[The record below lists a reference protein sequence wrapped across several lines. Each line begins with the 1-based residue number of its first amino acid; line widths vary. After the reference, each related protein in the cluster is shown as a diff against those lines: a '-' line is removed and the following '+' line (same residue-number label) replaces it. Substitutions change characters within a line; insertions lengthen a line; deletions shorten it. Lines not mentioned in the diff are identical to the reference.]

1 MDALFANAADRTIR
15 GLLLPYGELSR
26 TNITQT
32 EPVMFSKGT
41 VKVPR
46 DPQAVWLNLE
56 HDRFKPI
63 GRATQIEETD
73 AGLVATFAIDN
84 TDEGDEALAAVQ
96 SGRLSRLS
104 AEVTDFFRHGA
115 QAIRSRLSGA
125 GLVTEGSFASAALFA
140 VAAENAVL
148 DVDDAALTDFQPA
161 STTAAQADTD
171 EPTGAPEDA
180 EPSADTQEEKVTEQ
194 VATIPGA
201 LPVPPGKAEDQPEK
215 KTEHA
220 MFSAP
225 VLQPALRRLAT
236 ATGTGEDLM
245 LAQRFFAEQGNLFAL
260 SDVDYDGGAGVGAKM
275 VQPQWL
281 GENRGP
287 DYLQRFIPLFRQ
299 GTLTSL
305 SLGGFKWGTKPAGGT
320 WTGNKDAIPS
330 NTPTIVPET
339 ESASRWAGGHDIAR
353 EHKDFKTPGFF
364 ESYEYWMR
372 RSFYEW
378 LDKTI
383 VLTEALAGA
392 TDIEG
397 DDPTGLD
404 IGPALSQMI
413 DGAARVI
420 DAGYTP
426 TFATLDTN
434 YWKTIAKIPHSDV
447 LGYLNAQLS
456 LRVGGDN
463 RLDTFSIV
471 PAPVGTVTAEHVV
484 VGSRDAATVFT
495 LPGSPIRA
503 EALNIANGGL
513 DFGFF
518 GYGGLKIEDPA
529 ALVDVAPYTAP

>member
-1 MDALFANAADRTIR
+1 MDALFASTEDRTIR

-26 TNITQT
+26 TNLTQT

-41 VKVPR
+41 VKIPR

-63 GRATQIEETD
+63 GRATSIEDTD

-104 AEVTDFFRHGA
+104 AEVTDFFRNGA
-115 QAIRSRLSGA
+115 RAIRSRLSGA

-140 VAAENAVL
+140 VAAPE
-148 DVDDAALTDFQPA
+148 DTT
-161 STTAAQADTD
+161 TTADTAETD

-180 EPSADTQEEKVTEQ
+180 ENSADTQEEEVTEQ

-201 LPVPPGKAEDQPEK
+201 LPVPPGKTEDQPEK

-260 SDVDYDGGAGVGAKM
+260 NDVDYDGTGGVGAKM

-287 DYLQRFIPLFRQ
+287 DYIQRFIPLFRQ
-299 GTLTSL
+299 DTLTSL

-339 ESASRWAGGHDIAR
+339 ETATRWAGGHDIAR

-413 DGAARVI
+413 DGAAAVI
-420 DAGYTP
+420 NAGYTP

-434 YWKTIAKIPHSDV
+434 YWKTIAKIPHSAV

-456 LRVGGDN
+456 LRVDGDN
-463 RLDTFSIV
+463 RLDSFSIV
-471 PAPVGTVTAEHVV
+471 PAPVGTVTAAHVV

-513 DFGFF
+513 DYGFF

-529 ALVDVAPYTAP
+529 ALVDVAPYTP

>member
-1 MDALFANAADRTIR
+1 MDALFANTEQRTIR
-15 GLLLPYGELSR
+15 GVLLPYGELSR

-32 EPVMFSKGT
+32 EPVMFSRGT

-56 HDRFKPI
+56 HDRYKPI
-63 GRATQIEETD
+63 GRATTVEETD
-73 AGLVATFAIDN
+73 AGLVAEFAIDN
-84 TDEGDEALAAVQ
+84 TEEGDEALAAVQ

-104 AEVTDFFRHGA
+104 AEITDFFRDGA
-115 QAIRSRLSGA
+115 QAIKSRLSGA
-125 GLVTEGSFASAALFA
+125 GLVSEGAFASAALFA
-140 VAAENAVL
+140 VEGEAEPN
-148 DVDDAALTDFQPA
+148 
-161 STTAAQADTD
+161 TTVPETETD

-180 EPSADTQEEKVTEQ
+180 DPSADTQEEEVTET

-201 LPVPPGKAEDQPEK
+201 LPVPPGTTEDKPTK
-215 KTEHA
+215 P
-220 MFSAP
+220 AP
-225 VLQPALRRLAT
+225 NAQFAAATLQPALRRIASAT
-236 ATGTGEDLM
+236 ASGEDML

-260 SDVDYDGGAGVGAKM
+260 SDVDYDGTNGVGAKM

-287 DYLQRFIPLFRQ
+287 DYIQRFVSLFRQ
-299 GTLTSL
+299 DTLTSL

-339 ESASRWAGGHDIAR
+339 ESATRWAGGHDIAR

-372 RSFYEW
+372 RSFFEW

-383 VLTEALAGA
+383 VLTEMLAGA

-397 DDPTGLD
+397 DDPTGLA

-413 DGAARVI
+413 DGAAAVI
-420 DAGYTP
+420 NAGYTP

-434 YWKTIAKIPHSDV
+434 YWKSIAKIPHSDV

-456 LRVGGDN
+456 LRVDGDQS
-463 RLDTFSIV
+463 LDSFAIV
-471 PAPVGTVTAEHVV
+471 PAPVGTVTAQHVV
-484 VGSRDAATVFT
+484 VGSRDAGTVFT

-513 DFGFF
+513 DYGFF
-518 GYGGLKIEDPA
+518 GYGGLKIEDA
-529 ALVDVAPYTAP
+529 GALVDVAPYTE

>member
-1 MDALFANAADRTIR
+1 MDALFANTEERTIR
-15 GLLLPYGELSR
+15 GVLLPFNELSR

-32 EPVMFSKGT
+32 EPVMFSRGT
-41 VKVPR
+41 VKIPR
-46 DPQAVWLNLE
+46 DPRAVWLNLE
-56 HDRFKPI
+56 HDRYKPI
-63 GRATQIEETD
+63 GRADSIEETD
-73 AGLVATFAIDN
+73 EGLVATFAIDD

-104 AEVTDFFRHGA
+104 AEITDFFRDGA
-115 QAIRSRLSGA
+115 QAIKSRLSGA
-125 GLVTEGSFASAALFA
+125 GLVTEGAFASAALFA
-140 VAAENAVL
+140 VEGSREDHPAT
-148 DVDDAALTDFQPA
+148 TDT
-161 STTAAQADTD
+161 TTAKTADTD
-171 EPTGAPEDA
+171 EPTGTPDDA
-180 EPSADTQEEKVTEQ
+180 EASADTQEEEVTEQ

-201 LPVPPGKAEDQPEK
+201 LPVPPGKTEE
-215 KTEHA
+215 KTEKPQ
-220 MFSAP
+220 SAQFAAA
-225 VLQPALRRLAT
+225 VLQPALRRIASAT
-236 ATGTGEDLM
+236 ASGEDM
-245 LAQRFFAEQGNLFAL
+245 ILAQRFFAEQGNLFAL
-260 SDVDYDGGAGVGAKM
+260 NDVDYDGTNGVGAKM

-287 DYLQRFIPLFRQ
+287 DYIERFAPLFASD
-299 GTLTSL
+299 TLRSL

-339 ESASRWAGGHDIAR
+339 ESATRWAGGHDIAR
-353 EHKDFKTPGFF
+353 EHKDFNTPGFF

-372 RSFYEW
+372 RSFREW

-383 VLTEALAGA
+383 VLTEMLAGA

-413 DGAARVI
+413 DGAAAVI
-420 DAGYTP
+420 NAGYTP

-456 LRVGGDN
+456 LRVDGDQS
-463 RLDTFSIV
+463 LDGFSIV
-471 PAPVGTVTAEHVV
+471 PAPVGTVTAQHVV
-484 VGSRDAATVFT
+484 VGARSAATVYT

-503 EALNIANGGL
+503 EAINIANGGL
-513 DFGFF
+513 DYGFF
-518 GYGGLKIEDPA
+518 GYGGLKIEDA
-529 ALVDVAPYTAP
+529 AGIVDVAPYTE